1 MFFKKELF
9 STYDQKQFQ
18 DIAAL
23 LEQNGIKYY
32 TALNR
37 PTNPDRYRG
46 VPNTDSKMM
55 TEYRLL
61 VSRKNLEQAKSIL
74 EGV

>member
-46 VPNTDSKMM
+46 VPNINSKMM

-61 VSRKNLEQAKSIL
+61 VSRKDLEQAKSIL